1 MNVLVRVRGRYWY
14 YFGKWRWKERRV
26 LTLNEN
32 LIVIRHE
39 GNLEERFLLSGSSIV
54 TQHFYAPLAHCVMIK
69 CSNDKIERPIVGF
82 YEEGDCNAF
91 LIQCKNTIK
100 RLGEERDALLAETF
114 SNLRKA
120 VVHDGESFSP
130 KKLGV
135 PRGLQIL
142 CFAMGTR
149 GDVQPFLALG
159 TGLQNAPMLAL
170 NVALNNPNILQTFHQ
185 SEQSTLPNIVLCCS
199 DRMLWHA

>member
-1 MNVLVRVRGRYWY
+1 MFLFFPNSPNIGQGAILRPGSQRKKEKKSDRALFPSVHPPGDCMNVLVRVRGRYWY

-100 RLGEERDALLAETF
+100 GLAKSET
-114 SNLRKA
+114 LY
-120 VVHDGESFSP
+120 
-130 KKLGV
+130 
-135 PRGLQIL
+135 
-142 CFAMGTR
+142 
-149 GDVQPFLALG
+149 
-159 TGLQNAPMLAL
+159 
-170 NVALNNPNILQTFHQ
+170 
-185 SEQSTLPNIVLCCS
+185 
-199 DRMLWHA
+199 